1 MRGIKTKWNLLLLC
15 CSLWN
20 TEAFAQPSTVTLTA
34 TQDSYIDSR
43 LPTTPDGSS
52 SNMSCQTYLNHG
64 NYFYRRC
71 FVEFDL
77 SSIPSDGVI
86 YSVTML
92 LTRTGA
98 PVGTVNWNTKL
109 ITSSWTE
116 GSVVASSQPT
126 ISALAGDLVTSSPST
141 ISYTDTIHVEN
152 MVQRMVYG
160 QMTNYG
166 WSVQLYNESYAGASG
181 AVFYTSEHGVSYER
195 PRLVVQYYTPLSLA
209 SVSIIHESDTNTQ
222 DGSIAFTLDGGASSS
237 YSYIWTEG
245 STGDTISTN
254 DTLSGVSYGWYG
266 LNITGSYGENYYQAF
281 LVGRHCSVVTFNFES
296 DENFVDNA
304 RIGSGTI
311 AGVNYNITN
320 YGNDVMICDDIWTT
334 GLVYY
339 QYRSL
344 VRPRIWF
351 DDEYTITEADITM
364 YGSDHSTLGGSN
376 ASKFIQV
383 TADWNENLV
392 TWNAQPS
399 TSTSITENIAA
410 TSSSTEN
417 KTVDILAFVEEWQT
431 DNSANFGLSFQ
442 MQNTSNYK
450 HKQVFHSPVATS
462 ASNRPDI
469 EFTLDLLTGLEA
481 FCNQPYIKL
490 ERKLTGLKYTSKYGK
505 IYFAYDNEYASDSS
519 NLSYSI
525 FSVENRISPVISS
538 GTSALSLVYGYNNI
552 ELRVS
557 SLTTGEIYILEVTN
571 DRGEKWFL
579 RFEKD

>member
-1 MRGIKTKWNLLLLC
+1 M
-15 CSLWN
+15 
-20 TEAFAQPSTVTLTA
+20 
-34 TQDSYIDSR
+34 
-43 LPTTPDGSS
+43 
-52 SNMSCQTYLNHG
+52 
-64 NYFYRRC
+64 
-71 FVEFDL
+71 
-77 SSIPSDGVI
+77 
-86 YSVTML
+86 
-92 LTRTGA
+92 
-98 PVGTVNWNTKL
+98 
-109 ITSSWTE
+109 
-116 GSVVASSQPT
+116 
-126 ISALAGDLVTSSPST
+126 
-141 ISYTDTIHVEN
+141 
-152 MVQRMVYG
+152 
-160 QMTNYG
+160 
-166 WSVQLYNESYAGASG
+166 
-181 AVFYTSEHGVSYER
+181 
-195 PRLVVQYYTPLSLA
+195 
-209 SVSIIHESDTNTQ
+209 
-222 DGSIAFTLDGGASSS
+222 
-237 YSYIWTEG
+237 
-245 STGDTISTN
+245 
-254 DTLSGVSYGWYG
+254 
-266 LNITGSYGENYYQAF
+266 
-281 LVGRHCSVVTFNFES
+281 
-296 DENFVDNA
+296 
-304 RIGSGTI
+304 
-311 AGVNYNITN
+311 
-320 YGNDVMICDDIWTT
+320 
-334 GLVYY
+334 YY

-552 ELRVS
+552 ELSVS